1 MKKSCACI
9 LLFLGLVV
17 NGRAQGKAIPRI
29 DTSKASVEYWQKW
42 LGSLTEMGVESKSDS
57 FFVREEVLRLL
68 KDSAYRSSVYP
79 QVYNWPAV
87 TALLQKMELKKAFW
101 QMINLYQTD
110 TGRRNLVVG
119 SFILYD
125 SLMDMDK
132 VLLSTFYTYAFADP
146 AVCRIR
152 NGKPDIFRPDILEK
166 KLRTTR
172 EIIQYIWVSRE
183 NRKKAG
189 VNRK

>member
-1 MKKSCACI
+1 MKKSCAFI
-9 LLFLGLVV
+9 LLFLCLALAGQT
-17 NGRAQGKAIPRI
+17 QGKAAPRI
-29 DTSKASVEYWQKW
+29 DTSRASIEYWQKW
-42 LGSLTEMGVESKSDS
+42 LSSLTEMGVESKSDS
-57 FFVREEVLRLL
+57 FFVREEVVRLL
-68 KDSAYRSSVYP
+68 KDSAYRSTVYPSVYK
-79 QVYNWPAV
+79 WPAV
-87 TALLQKMELKKAFW
+87 TSLLKKMELKKAFW

-132 VLLSTFYTYAFADP
+132 VLLGTFYTYAFTDP
-146 AVCRIR
+146 EVCRVK

-172 EIIQYIWVSRE
+172 EIIQYIWTSRE
-183 NRKKAG
+183 NKKKSG
-189 VNRK
+189 KK